1 MTKGRHRLGEAA
13 KSFRFS
19 WLIAFFL
26 GSVVTLASV
35 RFVPAVVAQP
45 KDDSEL
51 TLVLPALSETTY
63 TYRHTRGFMAVL
75 ETGDGRR
82 LELPATW
89 LPGEVVAGAQF
100 LVTTQVQPG
109 ADELAF
115 KALFRSSTPFGEDPP

>member
-13 KSFRFS
+13 KSSWFS
-19 WLIAFFL
+19 WLIAFSL
-26 GSVVTLASV
+26 GGVITLAGV
-35 RFVPAVVAQP
+35 RFVPAVVSQP

-75 ETGDGRR
+75 ETGDGRK

-115 KALFRSSTPFGEDPP
+115 EALFRSSTPSGEDAP

>member
-1 MTKGRHRLGEAA
+1 MTNGRHRLGEAA
-13 KSFRFS
+13 KPLWFS

-26 GSVVTLASV
+26 GGVITLAGV
-35 RFVPAVVAQP
+35 RFVSALVSQP

-63 TYRHTRGFMAVL
+63 TYRYTRGFMAVL

-89 LPGEVVAGAQF
+89 LPGEVGAGAKF
-100 LVTTQVQPG
+100 LVTTRVQPG
-109 ADELAF
+109 AGELAF
-115 KALFRSSTPFGEDPP
+115 KALFRSFAPSGENSP

>member
-1 MTKGRHRLGEAA
+1 MTKNRHRLGEAT
-13 KSFRFS
+13 KSSRVS
-19 WLIAFFL
+19 WLIAFSL
-26 GSVVTLASV
+26 GGVITLAGV
-35 RFVPAVVAQP
+35 RFVPAVVSQP

-75 ETGDGRR
+75 ETGDGRK

-115 KALFRSSTPFGEDPP
+115 EALFRSSTSSGEDAP

>member
-13 KSFRFS
+13 KSSWFS
-19 WLIAFFL
+19 WLIAFSL
-26 GSVVTLASV
+26 GGVITLAGV
-35 RFVPAVVAQP
+35 RFVPAVVSQP

-63 TYRHTRGFMAVL
+63 TYRYTRGFMAVL

-115 KALFRSSTPFGEDPP
+115 EALFRSSIPSGENTP

>member
-1 MTKGRHRLGEAA
+1 
-13 KSFRFS
+13 
-19 WLIAFFL
+19 
-26 GSVVTLASV
+26 
-35 RFVPAVVAQP
+35 
-45 KDDSEL
+45 
-51 TLVLPALSETTY
+51 
-63 TYRHTRGFMAVL
+63 MAVL